1 MLTTYQKLWDL
12 FDRRGRLG
20 LLALLLVMLLA
31 ALVEALAIVAV
42 VPFLSALKG
51 DSAALPG
58 AWARLAVGGEGGLPA
73 MGVAL
78 AFVVLVVLAIALKA
92 VADYAAMAFS
102 AAQSARWSR
111 RLLRV
116 HLNRDYDWFLGQH
129 SANIGYGLL
138 ARVQEVVVNS
148 LLPALRIIVSAM
160 VVGCILAVL
169 VPAAP
174 AVIFLVAAALMAAYS
189 LVFMLLRRRFATLGV
204 EKEQIGA
211 LRFRLVGELFA
222 GIKEV
227 KLHGLEAAYHDA
239 TREPFRRF
247 AALISQRHLFSVL
260 PRYVLEALGF
270 AALALAVLV
279 LGRREAGLDGVL
291 PLLGLLGFAAF
302 RLLPAVQQ
310 VYGNAVSLPMGV
322 AALEALH
329 ENLAGG
335 DDAVPA
341 PPAPIPLR
349 QSLQAVDACYAY
361 PDTPHVSA
369 MRLFYFAK
377 AMAARGHQVIL
388 LTGESPAQPG
398 QGLPAHEVAAAVA
411 THDWSQ
417 PLVIPV
423 CEQESSAAALQG
435 SATLPSPLRRLRTA
449 WRLLAGNGIHGQWVR
464 NARSVLAALT
474 PVFQPDLV
482 WTTFGNTSNLQLGQ
496 ALSRRVGCP
505 WVADIKDNWREFI
518 PQGLR
523 HAVAWRFRDVA
534 GLTFNAVLHKEVAS
548 AWRKTLPAAIVYS
561 GVSEAFFVRAG
572 EESRTQHQ
580 DVLLV
585 GSTYSSVHLQKYLS
599 ALAQWMDA
607 MPAADREQLRFVYA
621 GSDVQRVNAGLLAT
635 PLPCATLVMAQR
647 PVAELAHMTQ
657 RSLLSSYIASD
668 KGFHHKLLELLVAG
682 RPVVCYPSEHPE
694 SVQLAASIETG
705 FYVCPDTTA
714 LIMAFTSAWQHP
726 IAARQSPQPPAWR
739 WDDMAEG
746 LDAFFASIMNK
757 ESPPV
762 SSRTVVNAH
771 NQLH

>member
-1 MLTTYQKLWDL
+1 MLTTYRKLWDL

-58 AWARLAVGGEGGLPA
+58 AWARLAVGGDDGLPA
-73 MGVAL
+73 MGMAL

-174 AVIFLVAAALMAAYS
+174 AVIFLVAAALVAAYS
-189 LVFMLLRRRFATLGV
+189 LVFMLLRRRFATLGD
-204 EKEQIGA
+204 EKEQVGA

-329 ENLAGG
+329 EDLAGG

-361 PDTPHVSA
+361 PGTTRAAIDHLDLRIEAGSMVALAGRSGAGKSTIADFLMGLLEPASGSLRVDGEALNRQARRAWQASCA
-369 MRLFYFAK
+369 YVAQQVFLLDDSIAANIAFGLPEAERDMQAV
-377 AMAARGHQVIL
+377 AAAARSAALHDFI
-388 LTGESPAQPG
+388 
-398 QGLPAHEVAAAVA
+398 QGLPQGYETRVGERGVRLSGGQRQRIGIARALYRDATCLVLDEATNALDPGTEAEILAVLEKIRGSRTIVVIAHRLSSLARCDRVLMIEDGKLVA
-411 THDWSQ
+411 D
-417 PLVIPV
+417 
-423 CEQESSAAALQG
+423 G
-435 SATLPSPLRRLRTA
+435 S
-449 WRLLAGNGIHGQWVR
+449 
-464 NARSVLAALT
+464 
-474 PVFQPDLV
+474 F
-482 WTTFGNTSNLQLGQ
+482 Q
-496 ALSRRVGCP
+496 ALLRDNPQFRRFANTG
-505 WVADIKDNWREFI
+505 DE
-518 PQGLR
+518 
-523 HAVAWRFRDVA
+523 AVVPA
-534 GLTFNAVLHKEVAS
+534 G
-548 AWRKTLPAAIVYS
+548 
-561 GVSEAFFVRAG
+561 
-572 EESRTQHQ
+572 
-580 DVLLV
+580 D
-585 GSTYSSVHLQKYLS
+585 
-599 ALAQWMDA
+599 
-607 MPAADREQLRFVYA
+607 
-621 GSDVQRVNAGLLAT
+621 
-635 PLPCATLVMAQR
+635 
-647 PVAELAHMTQ
+647 
-657 RSLLSSYIASD
+657 
-668 KGFHHKLLELLVAG
+668 
-682 RPVVCYPSEHPE
+682 
-694 SVQLAASIETG
+694 
-705 FYVCPDTTA
+705 
-714 LIMAFTSAWQHP
+714 
-726 IAARQSPQPPAWR
+726 
-739 WDDMAEG
+739 
-746 LDAFFASIMNK
+746 
-757 ESPPV
+757 
-762 SSRTVVNAH
+762 
-771 NQLH
+771 